1 MTDAAA
7 IMAAKAALRAQAKA
21 ARAALPAT
29 WRQAASL
36 AIAAAGLDFL
46 PTKPKPG
53 AIVGGFMPIGEEIS
67 PLPLMARLHAAGCQL
82 ALPVMMGKGK
92 PLQFRAYVP
101 GDRLVPAVWGIR
113 EPAPDQPVL
122 FPDIVLTALLA
133 FDDRGYRLGYG
144 GGFYDRTLAEL
155 QQQLDN
161 FRAHY
166 NEQRP
171 HRALD
176 RATPG
181 HAYRQTPKA
190 APATNDHAQGHY
202 RIRYDRLD
210 NGGAM
215 SFRRAGRMHHLGI
228 GKAHARKRVLAI
240 ADDTTVTVTDLATAE
255 VLSTHLIQ
263 PDKNYWRNQNRPAGR
278 WPTSQT

>member
-155 QQQLDN
+155 KSLK
-161 FRAHY
+161 RAETIGLAFD
-166 NEQRP
+166 EQRVDAVP
-171 HRALD
+171 HLD
-176 RATPG
+176 YDVPLDWMLTPSG
-181 HAYRQTPKA
+181 ARQ
-190 APATNDHAQGHY
+190 
-202 RIRYDRLD
+202 
-210 NGGAM
+210 
-215 SFRRAGRMHHLGI
+215 S
-228 GKAHARKRVLAI
+228 
-240 ADDTTVTVTDLATAE
+240 
-255 VLSTHLIQ
+255 
-263 PDKNYWRNQNRPAGR
+263 RP
-278 WPTSQT
+278 

>member
-7 IMAAKAALRAQAKA
+7 IMSAKAALRTQAKA

-36 AIAAAGLDFL
+36 AIAASGLDFL
-46 PTKPKPG
+46 PAMPKPG

-67 PLPLMARLHAAGCQL
+67 PLPLMARLHAAGCRL

-113 EPAPDQPVL
+113 EPGPDQPVL
-122 FPDIVLTALLA
+122 FPDILLTALLA

-155 QQQLDN
+155 KSLK
-161 FRAHY
+161 RAETIGLAFD
-166 NEQRP
+166 EQRVDAVP
-171 HRALD
+171 HLD
-176 RATPG
+176 YDEPLDWMLTPSG
-181 HAYRQTPKA
+181 ARQ
-190 APATNDHAQGHY
+190 
-202 RIRYDRLD
+202 
-210 NGGAM
+210 
-215 SFRRAGRMHHLGI
+215 S
-228 GKAHARKRVLAI
+228 
-240 ADDTTVTVTDLATAE
+240 
-255 VLSTHLIQ
+255 
-263 PDKNYWRNQNRPAGR
+263 RP
-278 WPTSQT
+278 